1 VIWTVTKHLAAL
13 LGTVVAARP
22 TTLQSSAMVI
32 LVAIVILVIGFM
44 SASLPQPHRTPLHL
58 RSEKGEESTPAEMPA
73 VTRDFTSPRHDL
85 GQQRTDCPICG
96 FRYL

>member
-22 TTLQSSAMVI
+22 TTLQSSAM
-32 LVAIVILVIGFM
+32 VILVIGFM